1 MSPRVAV
8 LCGGVGG
15 AKLAHGLQLGLEP
28 GRLTAIVNTADDL
41 ELHGLHIS
49 PDLDTVMYTLAG
61 WANRAT
67 GWGVRDETWSAA
79 DMLARY
85 GQPTWFRLGD
95 RDLATHVV
103 RTSGLR
109 DGQRLTE
116 VTAALAAGLGLRTRL
131 LPMSDDPVRTRVRT
145 DAGWLDFQ
153 AYFVERGHTDDVREL
168 RFEGLEAAA
177 PGPEVLAALEEAE
190 VIVLAPSNPF
200 VSLAPILR
208 LPGLAEAVR
217 AAQAPVIG
225 VSPIIG
231 GSAVRGPAD
240 RMLVTLGGEAS
251 ALGVARHYAEHFPGL
266 VDGWLIDTLDRGQ
279 AAAIE
284 ALDLRV
290 RTAATLMV
298 SDDDRRRVAAEILTL
313 ATARGPAAR

>member
-1 MSPRVAV
+1 MSLRVAV

-61 WANRAT
+61 RANRAT

-85 GQPTWFRLGD
+85 GQPTWFGLGD

-103 RTSGLR
+103 RTSRLR
-109 DGQRLTE
+109 EGQRLTE
-116 VTAALAAGLGLRTRL
+116 VTTALAAGLGIRTLL
-131 LPMSDDPVRTRVRT
+131 LPMSDDRVRTRVRT
-145 DAGWLDFQ
+145 DVGWLDFQ
-153 AYFVERGHTDDVREL
+153 TYFVERGHVDDVREL
-168 RFEGLEAAA
+168 RFEGLEAAG
-177 PGPEVLAALEEAE
+177 PTPEVLAAVEEAE

-200 VSLAPILR
+200 VSLGPILG

-217 AAQAPVIG
+217 GARAPVVG

-240 RMLVTLGGEAS
+240 RMFVTLGGEAS
-251 ALGVARHYAEHFPGL
+251 ALGVARHYAEQFPGL
-266 VDGWLIDTLDRGQ
+266 VDGWLIDTVDGAQ
-279 AAAIE
+279 APAIE

-290 RTAATLMV
+290 RATGTLMA
-298 SDDDRRRVAAEILTL
+298 SDDDRRRVAAEVLTL
-313 ATARGPAAR
+313 ATAPAPAAR